1 MLRILQQTK
10 ELKVEKKPMKNLEL
24 IEKLISRM
32 KFSTMFH
39 ISSIIKK
46 IIVQKS
52 IIKHKNIVRYSKSE
66 ILK

>member
-1 MLRILQQTK
+1 MLGILQQTK

-39 ISSIIKK
+39 ISSTIKK
-46 IIVQKS
+46 
-52 IIKHKNIVRYSKSE
+52 
-66 ILK
+66 